1 MAIPKYNELFSD
13 VLRVLSDEKEYKTK
27 DLKEIIANQLD
38 LTDEER
44 KQRTRSG
51 QDKVINNR
59 IGWAISSL
67 KKAELVESS
76 KRGYVNIT
84 QIGLYEFRKNPNIT
98 EDLLWQ
104 HPAYV
109 EWRGEKPLSK
119 HEKSTPEEEIEKA
132 VNQINNKLSGE
143 LLETILDRDPYFFE
157 NVVVDLLLKMGYG
170 NFRPNAGLT
179 TTYTNDEGIDGI
191 INQDVLGLDSI
202 GIQAKRFAENQKVGR
217 PLLQSFAGALVGKG
231 LNKGIFITTSSFNE
245 SAIKF
250 VENQANLTIVLID
263 GKKLANLMIEYDL
276 GTSTVETYH
285 IKRID
290 TDYFNIGE

>member
-1 MAIPKYNELFSD
+1 MSIPKYNELFSD

-38 LTDEER
+38 LTDDER

-67 KKAELVESS
+67 KKAELVESR

-98 EDLLWQ
+98 EDFLWQ

-109 EWRGEKPLSK
+109 EWRGEKPLTK

-132 VNQINNKLSGE
+132 FSQINQKLSGE

-157 NVVVDLLLKMGYG
+157 KLVVDLLL
-170 NFRPNAGLT
+170 
-179 TTYTNDEGIDGI
+179 
-191 INQDVLGLDSI
+191 
-202 GIQAKRFAENQKVGR
+202 
-217 PLLQSFAGALVGKG
+217 
-231 LNKGIFITTSSFNE
+231 
-245 SAIKF
+245 
-250 VENQANLTIVLID
+250 
-263 GKKLANLMIEYDL
+263 
-276 GTSTVETYH
+276 
-285 IKRID
+285 
-290 TDYFNIGE
+290 